1 MVTLAGSKLDRVTHM
16 IAEIH
21 LGANVGNKAVI
32 IYLYYLL
39 MSQYYLL
46 LFIFLR
52 DVMSQYLAY

>member
-1 MVTLAGSKLDRVTHM
+1 M

-46 LFIFLR
+46 LFLFLR